1 MRNLKDKMIIES
13 AKMRNETA
21 FYQLY
26 KLYYNFVFN
35 TISKKSNDKS
45 IIEEIC
51 SITFKKAF
59 SKITTFDEKKAKFST
74 WLITIAINTLKDHN
88 KSKKDSNIINPSYSD
103 KIENIIQTDNSES
116 IEEKM
121 DKEIIHKLF
130 NQVLEKLSS
139 EDRKVV
145 DLFYYKDMS
154 YKEIT
159 LEMNLSV
166 DVVKV
171 RLYRAK
177 TKLKSILLSNKNL
190 LVA

>member
-13 AKMRNETA
+13 AKMGNETA
-21 FYQLY
+21 FYQLH
-26 KLYYNFVFN
+26 KTYYNFVFN

-45 IIEEIC
+45 IVEEIC

-59 SKITTFDEKKAKFST
+59 SKIKTFDEKKSKFSS
-74 WLITIAINTLKDHN
+74 WLITIAMNTLKDYK
-88 KSKKDSNIINPSYSD
+88 KSKKDSTSYSD
-103 KIENIIQTDNSES
+103 KIETIIQADSSES

-121 DKEIIHKLF
+121 DKEIINKLF
-130 NQVLEKLSS
+130 KQVLEKLSL

-145 DLFYYKDMS
+145 DLFYYKEMS

-159 LEMNLSV
+159 LEMNLPV

-171 RLYRAK
+171 RLYRVK
-177 TKLKSILLSNKNL
+177 TKLKSILSNKNL